1 MTTTATWW
9 YDDECSSS
17 LTLSISSAALRPV
30 RAFSTRKPRAVQ
42 TRYGWR
48 AWTSLW
54 NPAPV
59 DDRNCDTTL
68 YGIKDVSREK
78 TKRLLV
84 NVIDARGFFTKLQS
98 PQEYLE
104 TLGNISTCAVDY
116 AARPDVGLERLLI
129 LIRTIPKPKASIP
142 RWRTRRPAKA
152 IPRACGGW
160 DPDFPIRWFMLWQS
174 AQRREALL
182 ILLRTVFA

>member
-84 NVIDARGFFTKLQS
+84 NVIDARGFLRNSSHRRSTLRHSAIS
-98 PQEYLE
+98 PRVLS
-104 TLGNISTCAVDY
+104 TMLLG
-116 AARPDVGLERLLI
+116 PM
-129 LIRTIPKPKASIP
+129 
-142 RWRTRRPAKA
+142 
-152 IPRACGGW
+152 W
-160 DPDFPIRWFMLWQS
+160 DWS
-174 AQRREALL
+174 GSSS
-182 ILLRTVFA
+182 